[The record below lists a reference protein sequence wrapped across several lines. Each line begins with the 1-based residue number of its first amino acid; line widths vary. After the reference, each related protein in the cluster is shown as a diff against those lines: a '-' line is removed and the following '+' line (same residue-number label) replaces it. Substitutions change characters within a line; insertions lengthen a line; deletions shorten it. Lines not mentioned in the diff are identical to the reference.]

1 MANNNLSRKHTG
13 SLVQG
18 MMAAGLARK
27 NSTSMTAALSR
38 KESTT
43 GPQFALMGLKTAA
56 KAKAD
61 VEAAAAA
68 AAAKAREEEA
78 AKLKAQQQQQ
88 QQAAASSNSGP
99 PRPSILSP
107 NARRAAEA
115 NSRKRF
121 PEKNAGSNNASRRG
135 QQQKKK
141 QRKKKIVSRVMA
153 PLERVQTMDEIA
165 KKAPDM
171 LFAFEND
178 VLHERAEVAKAA
190 KGSAAAAAQVK
201 QSQPYHKQGDHY
213 FDTHHMRIQR
223 GRCVDGG
230 RVTTRACQQFP
241 AGWGGVGWGRRGGC
255 VGWVAWCSGV
265 TDVG

>member
-1 MANNNLSRKHTG
+1 
-13 SLVQG
+13 
-18 MMAAGLARK
+18 
-27 NSTSMTAALSR
+27 MTAALSR
-38 KESTT
+38 KESTA

-61 VEAAAAA
+61 VDAAAA

-78 AKLKAQQQQQ
+78 TLKAQQ
-88 QQAAASSNSGP
+88 AAP
-99 PRPSILSP
+99 RRPSILSP

-121 PEKNAGSNNASRRG
+121 PEKTTAVKTSTSG
-135 QQQKKK
+135 QQSGKKK
-141 QRKKKIVSRVMA
+141 RKKKIVSRVMA

-190 KGSAAAAAQVK
+190 KGSASAAAQVK
-201 QSQPYHKQGDHY
+201 KSQPYHKQGDHY

-223 GRCVDGG
+223 GRCVEAF
-230 RVTTRACQQFP
+230 RACNMISYH
-241 AGWGGVGWGRRGGC
+241 
-255 VGWVAWCSGV
+255 VAH
-265 TDVG
+265 